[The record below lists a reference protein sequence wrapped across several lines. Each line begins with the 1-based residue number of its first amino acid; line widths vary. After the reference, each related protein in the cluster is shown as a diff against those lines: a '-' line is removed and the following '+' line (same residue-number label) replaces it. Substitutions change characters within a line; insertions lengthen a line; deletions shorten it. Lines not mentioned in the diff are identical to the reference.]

1 MYDVLCAVVWVA
13 LCAALS
19 SCVWALMC
27 LSVCSCESWCVML
40 YGVMFAMCLCL
51 CVFVFYI

>member
-13 LCAALS
+13 LCAVLS

-27 LSVCSCESWCVML
+27 LSVCVML
-40 YGVMFAMCLCL
+40 EFVCDVVWFDVYN
-51 CVFVFYI
+51 VFVFVCVCDV